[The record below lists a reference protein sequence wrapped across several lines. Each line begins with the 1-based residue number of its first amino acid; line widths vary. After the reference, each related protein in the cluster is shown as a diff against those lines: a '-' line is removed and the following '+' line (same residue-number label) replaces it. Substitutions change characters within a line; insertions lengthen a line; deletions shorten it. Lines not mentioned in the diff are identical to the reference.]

1 MIICVAKW
9 LYVEFW
15 FIFSGIIMSRTEI
28 ATEELENDTSSSSGV
43 TLALN
48 GEPLLEKPEV
58 ERPSCVS

>member
-1 MIICVAKW
+1 
-9 LYVEFW
+9 
-15 FIFSGIIMSRTEI
+15 MSRTEI